1 MDARGFI
8 TWSGLPPFSLPALE
22 EESNVHNQTPGTAA
36 SPQTIA
42 NKPTGLKLFLKRLVK
57 QKTLVMMSVPFLIW
71 LFIFKYVP
79 LWGWLIAFQKYRPGT
94 GIWEQKWVGLS
105 NFKFLFEDD
114 GFSRVLRNTLAMS
127 VINLVLGFFTA
138 ITLAILLNEL
148 RKILFKRFVQTISYL
163 PHFISWVVAANIIS
177 DALSP
182 DGGIVNQLLMWLGLI
197 KQPVLWLGVG
207 HYFWGILGVSE
218 VWKNVGWN
226 TIVYLAAM
234 TMIDPAQY
242 EAAEIDGAGRFQ
254 RILHITVP
262 GLKPV
267 IVILLIMNLGQL
279 LETGFEPQYLLGN
292 GMNLDYSENL
302 DIFVLKYG
310 IAMGN
315 FSLATA
321 AGIFKTV
328 VSFILLFSANHIA
341 KRLGEER
348 LF

>member
-1 MDARGFI
+1 MPTSAR
-8 TWSGLPPFSLPALE
+8 
-22 EESNVHNQTPGTAA
+22 
-36 SPQTIA
+36 A
-42 NKPTGLKLFLKRLVK
+42 NPNHSTGIKLFIKKLFQQRALV
-57 QKTLVMMSVPFLIW
+57 LMSVPFLIW

-79 LWGWLIAFQKYRPGT
+79 LWGWTIAFQDFKPAKKMF
-94 GIWEQKWVGLS
+94 EQKWVG
-105 NFKFLFEDD
+105 FKHFEFLFQDEA
-114 GFSRVLRNTLAMS
+114 FLRVLRNTLAMS
-127 VINLVLGFFTA
+127 VINLVLGFVTA

-148 RKILFKRFVQTISYL
+148 RQVVFKRVVQTISYL
-163 PHFISWVVAANIIS
+163 PHFISWVVAASIIS
-177 DALSP
+177 TALSA
-182 DGGIVNQLLMWLGLI
+182 DGGIVNELLIWLGLI
-197 KQPVLWLGVG
+197 KEPILWLGVG
-207 HYFWGILGVSE
+207 EYFWGILGASE

-254 RILHITVP
+254 RIRHITLP

-267 IVILLIMNLGQL
+267 IVILLIMNVGNI

-292 GMNLDYSENL
+292 GMNVDFSENL
-302 DIFVLKYG
+302 EIFVLRYG
-310 IAMGN
+310 ISMGN

-328 VSFILLFSANHIA
+328 VSFILLFSANSIA
-341 KRLGEER
+341 KRLGEAR